1 MTANVC
7 FPVGISFGLGL
18 LRSRRVPLLSQPHP
32 LLCLTPQEAW
42 ENQVQMLVKVLCK
55 LSPAVTPAAFS
66 TFHKTLGSST
76 VLQGAVGMG
85 HTLSEGTFLLSR
97 HVSCPEKETD
107 T

>member
-1 MTANVC
+1 MTANVG
-7 FPVGISFGLGL
+7 FPAGSSFGLGL
-18 LRSRRVPLLSQPHP
+18 LRSCRVPLLSPPHP

-55 LSPAVTPAAFS
+55 LSPAVIPAAFS
-66 TFHKTLGSST
+66 AFHKTLGSST

-85 HTLSEGTFLLSR
+85 YTLSEGTFLLSR
-97 HVSCPEKETD
+97 HFSHPEKETD